1 MKKRT
6 ITAGMLAV
14 TLAMMTACGGKAE
27 TAETDEI
34 VISQPQEEEE
44 ADVQSAPSGDTQ
56 QEEAADSASEA
67 VSEESAES
75 AGNDSVKELV
85 TYDVSNAYQEVLN
98 KYQTMIYEKWD
109 TSKAF
114 DEGLS
119 SMVSDFVQM
128 GYENQVGYV
137 LYDLDL
143 DGQPELLIGEMDTE
157 LPVNRI
163 VFDAY
168 TEKNGKAVQLFE
180 SESRNRYYVV
190 EDETGAIMIANEGS
204 NGAASSGW
212 IYYIYT
218 EGELKVMQ
226 AVMYDAAADEANPWF
241 MAYDDDWD
249 ASNDESIT
257 EDDAQ
262 AIIDSY
268 TNTYAKLDWTAL
280 VQ

>member
-1 MKKRT
+1 MKKGT
-6 ITAGMLAV
+6 IIAGVLAG
-14 TLAMMTACGGKAE
+14 TLAMLTACGGKTE
-27 TAETDEI
+27 TAEADEI

-44 ADVQSAPSGDTQ
+44 TDAESLPSGDTQ
-56 QEEAADSASEA
+56 QEEAADTI
-67 VSEESAES
+67 SEESTES

-85 TYDVSNAYQEVLN
+85 TYDVSDAYQEVLN
-98 KYQTMIYEKWD
+98 KYQTLINEKWD
-109 TSKAF
+109 TNKAF
-114 DEGLS
+114 EEKLS

-128 GYENQVGYV
+128 GYENQIGYV

-157 LPVNRI
+157 LPANRI

-168 TEKNGKAVQLFE
+168 TEKDGKAVQLFE

-190 EDETGAIMIANEGS
+190 EDEAGAVMIANEGS

-218 EGELKVMQ
+218 DGELKVMQ
-226 AVMYDAAADEANPWF
+226 AVMYDASADEANPWF

-249 ASNDESIT
+249 SSNDEPIS
-257 EDDAQ
+257 ESDAQ

-280 VQ
+280 LQ

>member
-1 MKKRT
+1 MKKGT
-6 ITAGMLAV
+6 IIAGVLAG
-14 TLAMMTACGGKAE
+14 TLAMLTACGGKTE
-27 TAETDEI
+27 TAEADEI

-44 ADVQSAPSGDTQ
+44 TDAESLPSGDTQ
-56 QEEAADSASEA
+56 QEEAADTM
-67 VSEESAES
+67 SEESTES

-85 TYDVSNAYQEVLN
+85 TYDVSDAYQEVLN
-98 KYQTMIYEKWD
+98 KYQTLINEKWD
-109 TSKAF
+109 TNKAF
-114 DEGLS
+114 EEKLS

-143 DGQPELLIGEMDTE
+143 DGQPELLVGEMDTE
-157 LPVNRI
+157 LPANRI

-168 TEKNGKAVQLFE
+168 TEKDGKAVQLFE

-190 EDETGAIMIANEGS
+190 EDEAGAVMIANEGS

-218 EGELKVMQ
+218 DGELKVMQ
-226 AVMYDAAADEANPWF
+226 AVMYDASADEANPWF

-249 ASNDESIT
+249 SSNDEPIS
-257 EDDAQ
+257 ESDAQ

-280 VQ
+280 LQ

>member
-6 ITAGMLAV
+6 ITAGVLAV
-14 TLAMMTACGGKAE
+14 TLAMLTACGGKAE

-44 ADVQSAPSGDTQ
+44 TDAESSPSGDTQ
-56 QEEAADSASEA
+56 QEEAADTA
-67 VSEESAES
+67 SEESTES

-85 TYDVSNAYQEVLN
+85 TYDVSDAYQEVLN
-98 KYQTMIYEKWD
+98 KYQTLINEKWD
-109 TSKAF
+109 TNKAF
-114 DEGLS
+114 EEKLS

-128 GYENQVGYV
+128 GYENQIGYV

-157 LPVNRI
+157 LPANRI

-168 TEKNGKAVQLFE
+168 TEKDGKAVQLFE

-190 EDETGAIMIANEGS
+190 EDEAGAVMIANEGS

-218 EGELKVMQ
+218 DGELKVMQ
-226 AVMYDAAADEANPWF
+226 AVMYDASADEANPWF

-249 ASNDESIT
+249 SSNDEPIS
-257 EDDAQ
+257 ESDAQ

-280 VQ
+280 LQ

>member
-1 MKKRT
+1 MKKGT
-6 ITAGMLAV
+6 IIAGVLAG
-14 TLAMMTACGGKAE
+14 TLAMLTACGGKTE
-27 TAETDEI
+27 TAEADEI

-44 ADVQSAPSGDTQ
+44 TDAESLPSGDTQ
-56 QEEAADSASEA
+56 QEEAADTI
-67 VSEESAES
+67 SEESTES

-85 TYDVSNAYQEVLN
+85 TYDVSDAYQEVLN
-98 KYQTMIYEKWD
+98 KYQTLINEKWD
-109 TSKAF
+109 TNKAF
-114 DEGLS
+114 EEKLS

-143 DGQPELLIGEMDTE
+143 DGQPELLVGEMDTE
-157 LPVNRI
+157 LPANRI

-168 TEKNGKAVQLFE
+168 TEKDGKAVQLFE

-190 EDETGAIMIANEGS
+190 EDEAGAVMIANEGS

-218 EGELKVMQ
+218 DGELKVMQ
-226 AVMYDAAADEANPWF
+226 AVMYDASADEANPWF

-249 ASNDESIT
+249 SSNDEPIS
-257 EDDAQ
+257 ESDAQ

-280 VQ
+280 LQ

>member
-6 ITAGMLAV
+6 ITAGVLAV
-14 TLAMMTACGGKAE
+14 TLAMLTACGGKAE

-44 ADVQSAPSGDTQ
+44 TDAESSPSGDTQ
-56 QEEAADSASEA
+56 QEEAADAA
-67 VSEESAES
+67 SEESTES

-85 TYDVSNAYQEVLN
+85 TYDVSDAYQEVLN
-98 KYQTMIYEKWD
+98 KYQTMINEKWD
-109 TSKAF
+109 TNKAF
-114 DEGLS
+114 EEKLS

-157 LPVNRI
+157 LPANRI

-168 TEKNGKAVQLFE
+168 TEKDGKAVQLFE

-190 EDETGAIMIANEGS
+190 EDEDGAVMIANEGS

-218 EGELKVMQ
+218 DGELKVMQ
-226 AVMYDAAADEANPWF
+226 AVMYDASADEANPWF

-249 ASNDESIT
+249 SSNDEPIS
-257 EDDAQ
+257 ESDAQ

-280 VQ
+280 LQ

>member
-1 MKKRT
+1 MKKGT
-6 ITAGMLAV
+6 IIAGVLAG
-14 TLAMMTACGGKAE
+14 TLAMLTACGGKTE
-27 TAETDEI
+27 TAEADEI

-44 ADVQSAPSGDTQ
+44 TDAESLPSGDTQ
-56 QEEAADSASEA
+56 QEEAADTI
-67 VSEESAES
+67 SEESTES

-85 TYDVSNAYQEVLN
+85 TYDVSDAYQEVLN
-98 KYQTMIYEKWD
+98 KYQTLINEKWD
-109 TSKAF
+109 TNKAF
-114 DEGLS
+114 EEKLS

-128 GYENQVGYV
+128 GYENQIGYV

-143 DGQPELLIGEMDTE
+143 DGQPELLIGELDTE
-157 LPVNRI
+157 LPANRI

-168 TEKNGKAVQLFE
+168 TEKDGKAVQLFE

-190 EDETGAIMIANEGS
+190 EDEAGAVMIANEGS

-218 EGELKVMQ
+218 DGELKVMQ
-226 AVMYDAAADEANPWF
+226 AVMYDASADEANPWF

-249 ASNDESIT
+249 SSNDEPIS
-257 EDDAQ
+257 ESDAQ

-280 VQ
+280 LQ

>member
-6 ITAGMLAV
+6 ITAGVLAV
-14 TLAMMTACGGKAE
+14 TLAMLTACGGKAE

-44 ADVQSAPSGDTQ
+44 TDAESSPSGDTQ
-56 QEEAADSASEA
+56 QEEVADAA
-67 VSEESAES
+67 SEESTES

-85 TYDVSNAYQEVLN
+85 TYDVSDAYQEVLN
-98 KYQTMIYEKWD
+98 KYQTMINEKWD
-109 TSKAF
+109 TNKAF
-114 DEGLS
+114 EEKLS

-157 LPVNRI
+157 LPANRI

-168 TEKNGKAVQLFE
+168 TEKDGKAVQLFE

-190 EDETGAIMIANEGS
+190 EDEAGAVMIANEGS

-218 EGELKVMQ
+218 DGELKVMQ
-226 AVMYDAAADEANPWF
+226 AVMYDASADEANPWF

-249 ASNDESIT
+249 SSNDEPIS
-257 EDDAQ
+257 ESDAQ

-280 VQ
+280 LQ

>member
-1 MKKRT
+1 MKKGT
-6 ITAGMLAV
+6 IIAGVLAG
-14 TLAMMTACGGKAE
+14 TLAMLTACGGKTE
-27 TAETDEI
+27 TAEADEI

-44 ADVQSAPSGDTQ
+44 TDAESLPSGDTQ
-56 QEEAADSASEA
+56 QEEAADTI
-67 VSEESAES
+67 SEESTES

-85 TYDVSNAYQEVLN
+85 TYDVSDAYQEVLN
-98 KYQTMIYEKWD
+98 KYQTLINEKWD
-109 TSKAF
+109 TNKAF
-114 DEGLS
+114 EEKLS

-157 LPVNRI
+157 LPANRI

-168 TEKNGKAVQLFE
+168 TEKDGKAVQLFE

-190 EDETGAIMIANEGS
+190 EDEDGAVMIANEGS

-218 EGELKVMQ
+218 DGELKVMQ
-226 AVMYDAAADEANPWF
+226 AVMYDASADEANPWF

-249 ASNDESIT
+249 SSNDEPIS
-257 EDDAQ
+257 ESDAQ

-280 VQ
+280 LQ

>member
-1 MKKRT
+1 MKKGT
-6 ITAGMLAV
+6 IIAGVLAG
-14 TLAMMTACGGKAE
+14 TLAMLTACGGKTE
-27 TAETDEI
+27 TAEADEI

-44 ADVQSAPSGDTQ
+44 TDAESLPSGDTQ
-56 QEEAADSASEA
+56 QEEAADTI
-67 VSEESAES
+67 SEESTES

-85 TYDVSNAYQEVLN
+85 TYDVSDAYQEVLN
-98 KYQTMIYEKWD
+98 KYQTLINEKWD
-109 TSKAF
+109 TNKAF
-114 DEGLS
+114 EEKLS

-128 GYENQVGYV
+128 GYENQIGYV

-157 LPVNRI
+157 LPANRI

-168 TEKNGKAVQLFE
+168 TEKDGKAVQLFE

-190 EDETGAIMIANEGS
+190 EDEAGAVMIANEGS

-218 EGELKVMQ
+218 DGELKVMQ

-249 ASNDESIT
+249 SSNDEPIS
-257 EDDAQ
+257 ESDAQ

-280 VQ
+280 LQ

>member
-6 ITAGMLAV
+6 ITAGVLAV
-14 TLAMMTACGGKAE
+14 TLAMLTACGGKAE

-44 ADVQSAPSGDTQ
+44 TDAESSPSGDTQ
-56 QEEAADSASEA
+56 QEEAADAA
-67 VSEESAES
+67 SEESTES

-85 TYDVSNAYQEVLN
+85 TYDVSDAYQEVLN
-98 KYQTMIYEKWD
+98 KYQTLINEKWD
-109 TSKAF
+109 TNKAF
-114 DEGLS
+114 EEKLS

-143 DGQPELLIGEMDTE
+143 DGQPELLVGEMDTE
-157 LPVNRI
+157 LPANRI

-168 TEKNGKAVQLFE
+168 TEKDGKAVQLFE

-190 EDETGAIMIANEGS
+190 EDEDGAVMIANEGS

-218 EGELKVMQ
+218 DGELKVMQ
-226 AVMYDAAADEANPWF
+226 AVMYDASADEANPWF

-249 ASNDESIT
+249 SSNDEPIS
-257 EDDAQ
+257 ESDAQ

-280 VQ
+280 LQ

>member
-1 MKKRT
+1 MKKGT
-6 ITAGMLAV
+6 IIAGVLAG
-14 TLAMMTACGGKAE
+14 TLAMLTACGGKTE
-27 TAETDEI
+27 TAEADEI

-44 ADVQSAPSGDTQ
+44 ADAESLPSGDTQ
-56 QEEAADSASEA
+56 QEEAADTI
-67 VSEESAES
+67 SEESTES

-85 TYDVSNAYQEVLN
+85 TYDVSDAYQEVLN
-98 KYQTMIYEKWD
+98 KYQTLINEKWD
-109 TSKAF
+109 TNKAF
-114 DEGLS
+114 EEKLS

-157 LPVNRI
+157 LPANRI

-168 TEKNGKAVQLFE
+168 TEKDGKAVQLFE

-190 EDETGAIMIANEGS
+190 EDEAGAVMIANEGS

-218 EGELKVMQ
+218 DGELKVMQ
-226 AVMYDAAADEANPWF
+226 AVMYDASADEANPWF

-249 ASNDESIT
+249 SSNDEPIS
-257 EDDAQ
+257 ESDAQ

-280 VQ
+280 LQ

>member
-6 ITAGMLAV
+6 ITAGVLAV
-14 TLAMMTACGGKAE
+14 TLAMLTACGGKAE

-44 ADVQSAPSGDTQ
+44 TDAESSPSGDTQ
-56 QEEAADSASEA
+56 QEEAADAA
-67 VSEESAES
+67 SEESTES

-85 TYDVSNAYQEVLN
+85 TYDVSDAYQEVLN
-98 KYQTMIYEKWD
+98 KYQTLINEKWD
-109 TSKAF
+109 TNKAF
-114 DEGLS
+114 EEKLS

-157 LPVNRI
+157 LPANRI

-168 TEKNGKAVQLFE
+168 TEKDGKAVQLFE

-190 EDETGAIMIANEGS
+190 EDEDGAVMIANEGS

-218 EGELKVMQ
+218 DGELKVMQ
-226 AVMYDAAADEANPWF
+226 AVMYDASADEANPWF

-249 ASNDESIT
+249 SSNDEPIS
-257 EDDAQ
+257 ESDAQ

-280 VQ
+280 LQ

>member
-1 MKKRT
+1 MKKGT
-6 ITAGMLAV
+6 IIAGVLAG
-14 TLAMMTACGGKAE
+14 TLAMLTACGGKTE
-27 TAETDEI
+27 TAEADEI

-44 ADVQSAPSGDTQ
+44 ADAESLPSGDTQ
-56 QEEAADSASEA
+56 QEEAADTI
-67 VSEESAES
+67 SEESTES

-85 TYDVSNAYQEVLN
+85 TYDVSDAYQEVLN
-98 KYQTMIYEKWD
+98 KYQTLINEKWD
-109 TSKAF
+109 TNKAF
-114 DEGLS
+114 EEKLS

-143 DGQPELLIGEMDTE
+143 DGQPELLVGEMDTE
-157 LPVNRI
+157 LPANRI

-168 TEKNGKAVQLFE
+168 TEKDGKAVQLFE

-190 EDETGAIMIANEGS
+190 EDEAGAVMIANEGS

-218 EGELKVMQ
+218 DGELKVMQ
-226 AVMYDAAADEANPWF
+226 AVMYDASADEANPWF

-249 ASNDESIT
+249 SSNDEPIS
-257 EDDAQ
+257 ESDAQ

-280 VQ
+280 LQ

>member
-1 MKKRT
+1 MKKGT
-6 ITAGMLAV
+6 IIAGVLAG
-14 TLAMMTACGGKAE
+14 TLAMLTACGGKTE
-27 TAETDEI
+27 TAEADEI

-44 ADVQSAPSGDTQ
+44 ADAESLPSGDTQ
-56 QEEAADSASEA
+56 QEEAADTI
-67 VSEESAES
+67 SEESTES

-85 TYDVSNAYQEVLN
+85 TYDVSDAYQEVLN
-98 KYQTMIYEKWD
+98 KYQTLINEKWD
-109 TSKAF
+109 MNKAF
-114 DEGLS
+114 EEKLS

-128 GYENQVGYV
+128 GYENQIGYV

-143 DGQPELLIGEMDTE
+143 DGQPELLIGELDTE
-157 LPVNRI
+157 LPANRI

-168 TEKNGKAVQLFE
+168 TEKDGKAVQLFE

-190 EDETGAIMIANEGS
+190 EDEAGAVMIANEGS

-218 EGELKVMQ
+218 DGELKVMQ
-226 AVMYDAAADEANPWF
+226 AVMYDASADEANPWF

-249 ASNDESIT
+249 SSNDEPIS
-257 EDDAQ
+257 ESDAQ

-280 VQ
+280 LQ